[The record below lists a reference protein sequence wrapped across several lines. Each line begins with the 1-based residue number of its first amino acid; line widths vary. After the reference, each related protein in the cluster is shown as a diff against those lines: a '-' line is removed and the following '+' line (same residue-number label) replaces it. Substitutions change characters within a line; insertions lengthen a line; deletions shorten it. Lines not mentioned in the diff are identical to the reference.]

1 MLSPVPQALRRQPAS
16 PSFVARRL
24 ACIAWRRAPSPRL
37 WLVETCRAELEW
49 AVAEWRLFA
58 GDPDHKGSGSHPSEE
73 WRLPHERA
81 AARVVNCHLH
91 LDVAQWRLAELV
103 PRLRRQRAAALD
115 DGRPESHRLYW
126 ADAAAATADDVR
138 AYLERR
144 RVAWRCFLAAAADY
158 RCLRGAIGPA
168 AKIAIAA

>member
-1 MLSPVPQALRRQPAS
+1 MPSPAPQALRRQPAS
-16 PSFVARRL
+16 PSFIARRL
-24 ACIAWRRAPSPRL
+24 ACSAWWGAPSPRL
-37 WLVETCRAELEW
+37 WLAETCRAELEW
-49 AVAEWRLFA
+49 AVAEWRLLA
-58 GDPDHKGSGSHPSEE
+58 GDPDDSGHGSHPSEE

-126 ADAAAATADDVR
+126 ADAAVGTADDLR
-138 AYLERR
+138 AYRARR
-144 RVAWRCFLAAAADY
+144 RLAWHCFLVAAADY
-158 RCLRGAIGPA
+158 RCLKGFIDRQKLAVA
-168 AKIAIAA
+168 A